1 MSTEIRMSRT
11 YFILHQI
18 AVVLMTVVILLGG
31 MLITGIGQD
40 IPGTGG
46 LTRWQLAEMLVEC
59 DGDKPEGYC
68 VADINLR
75 VTEEE

>member
-1 MSTEIRMSRT
+1 MSDISMPRSR
-11 YFILHQI
+11 FIVHQLG
-18 AVVLMTVVILLGG
+18 ATGLGMCLMCLI
-31 MLITGIGQD
+31 MLATGFAQD

-46 LTRWQLAEMLVEC
+46 LTRMQLAEMLVEC

-75 VTEEE
+75 TTEEE

>member
-1 MSTEIRMSRT
+1 MSDISMTKCK
-11 YFILHQI
+11 FIGKQV
-18 AVVLMTVVILLGG
+18 AAGVIGASLLILI
-31 MLITGIGQD
+31 MLVTGLGQD

-46 LTRWQLAEMLVEC
+46 LTRSQLAEMLVEC

-75 VTEEE
+75 VTEKE